1 MAATSNY
8 VPPPPLSFNDSP
20 ASMSKRVLATKKR
33 PLPRKVGFAES
44 RTYAINN
51 RVEQFS
57 EGERSSL
64 WYNSRDY
71 AIFGKDAKKTVKHI
85 RKGRSFSGLTGRGLE
100 KYFSSQ
106 YHEEKKRRELGHT
119 RAILVEQQRQRLEG
133 IFNPKIL
140 KMMSTVNSKWALQN
154 ALELAQHDHSEVT
167 DKIPAA
173 SQPPPAQPSGNDF
186 DSDTSSIDLSL

>member
-1 MAATSNY
+1 
-8 VPPPPLSFNDSP
+8 
-20 ASMSKRVLATKKR
+20 MSKRLLATKKR

-44 RTYAINN
+44 RTYAAVNPA
-51 RVEQFS
+51 ESLS
-57 EGERSSL
+57 EEERSSI

-85 RKGRSFSGLTGRGLE
+85 RKGRSFVGLTGRGLE

-140 KMMSTVNSKWALQN
+140 SMMSTVNSKWAIQN

-167 DKIPAA
+167 TKIPAA
-173 SQPPPAQPSGNDF
+173 PQPPAAQAAGNDF
-186 DSDTSSIDLSL
+186 DSDASSIDLSVKDDDLMSTSSV